1 MSTRLIATVR
11 VNASYRHEIRQ
22 KLRLSVDPA
31 SELSHLNSILGSRQL
46 TLPDLRRLIS
56 EPSASSVLSTL
67 APAEFSR
74 VCARLEDGR
83 RSALE
88 TTAADLQAELAE
100 TLMVATTVV
109 AVATQGITVTA
120 FAESGLEL
128 GYNVTTHQAES
139 VTCVELRRG
148 HELVLVV
155 VHDDGS
161 VEFDHGG
168 LAGRACDE
176 EHLQLQRAAER
187 RGVFI
192 SPASLS

>member
-11 VNASYRHEIRQ
+11 VNANCRREIRK

-31 SELSHLNSILGSRQL
+31 SELSHLNSILGSRRL
-46 TLPDLRRLIS
+46 TLPDLRRLVS
-56 EPSASSVLSTL
+56 EPRASSVLSTL

-74 VCARLEDGR
+74 VRARLADGR

-100 TLMVATTVV
+100 TLLVATAVV
-109 AVATQGITVTA
+109 AVATQGITVTT

-139 VTCVELRRG
+139 ATCVELRRG
-148 HELVLVV
+148 HEVVLVV
-155 VHDDGS
+155 VHDDGR
-161 VEFDHGG
+161 VEFDHDGP
-168 LAGRACDE
+168 ACE
-176 EHLQLQRAAER
+176 ERHLQLQRVAER

-192 SPASLS
+192 SQRP